1 MTKLSFR
8 CFIISLFCLLL
19 LNCSD
24 TTNIDTNTGAC
35 EILKQHP
42 NWRKS
47 LKQAQAKYNLEPAF
61 VMALIYQESRFDAN
75 AKNKYSSAYG

>member
-1 MTKLSFR
+1 MFYNKSILL
-8 CFIISLFCLLL
+8 II
-19 LNCSD
+19 
-24 TTNIDTNTGAC
+24 TIIAPTQQTYITNTGAY
-35 EILKQHP
+35 EILKQYP

-61 VMALIYQESRFDAN
+61 VMALIYQESSFDAN